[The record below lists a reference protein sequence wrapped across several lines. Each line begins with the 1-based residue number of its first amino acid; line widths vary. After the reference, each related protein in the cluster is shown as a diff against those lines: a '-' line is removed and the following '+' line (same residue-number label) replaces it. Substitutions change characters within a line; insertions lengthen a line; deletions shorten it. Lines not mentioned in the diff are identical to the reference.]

1 MSDFLVVQG
10 SVKYWYS
17 HYNQYKKKIIKLKN
31 NLGRARTHTQIYI
44 YNHQNIFWVNKI
56 NTCVTEIEN
65 HPSYAQA
72 SFIISNCE
80 HR

>member
-44 YNHQNIFWVNKI
+44 YNHQNIF
-56 NTCVTEIEN
+56 
-65 HPSYAQA
+65 
-72 SFIISNCE
+72 
-80 HR
+80 